1 VLWCAASVVLSWEPA
16 LAARRLIFT
25 LMIMGMAAIA
35 LLLPKNQRHFSD
47 MMAAMVLAILAL
59 CYLGVAL
66 EPQPVVHQATD
77 FLEPVHAGEWR
88 GLFFQKNIAGVT
100 MVLFVFVG
108 MFVARARS
116 FGLGAL
122 IVLLSAIFLGFT
134 QSETAMAMLPLTL
147 ILSAVVARLR
157 RPAPAIALVAALLAG
172 FNLFTIGTVFVEPVR
187 HLVEE
192 LLPDHSF
199 TGRIELWQFAVE
211 HVMQH
216 VYLPTSAADRS
227 AAGGSHARTRIFL
240 VS

>member
-1 VLWCAASVVLSWEPA
+1 VWISFHPFQSLAEPPRTVTEGGDRVNQIAFSVLFVALAAWIYFHEPQRLLHLVRPAMIVTVLWCAASVVLSWEPA
-16 LAARRLIFT
+16 L
-25 LMIMGMAAIA
+25 
-35 LLLPKNQRHFSD
+35 
-47 MMAAMVLAILAL
+47 
-59 CYLGVAL
+59 
-66 EPQPVVHQATD
+66 
-77 FLEPVHAGEWR
+77 
-88 GLFFQKNIAGVT
+88 
-100 MVLFVFVG
+100 
-108 MFVARARS
+108 
-116 FGLGAL
+116 
-122 IVLLSAIFLGFT
+122 
-134 QSETAMAMLPLTL
+134 
-147 ILSAVVARLR
+147 ARLR

-172 FNLFTIGTVFVEPVR
+172 FNLFTIGTVYVEPVR